1 MRRRKNRSRS
11 KISRLPSE
19 IRSTVDAMIQATADF
34 TYKDIQAYL
43 AEQNVDVS
51 QSAIGTYARNLMES
65 LEALNMAQESIR
77 AMMDTASKIP
87 EVDAAIGVGDLES
100 IVDAVKAAYDRGC
113 DKTKPVYR
121 CITKAENQ
129 VLGGDRVI
137 TTPEYSVYLKI
148 SEGCDNHCT
157 YCAIPAIRGK
167 FRSRPVEDLVKEAAE
182 LADLGARE
190 LIVVSQDSTSYG
202 KDIYGKPSLDV
213 LLTELCKI
221 DKLKWIRIL

>member
-87 EVDAAIGVGDLES
+87 EVDAVEIINRIAGQKLVQAIISKPEEEWTEL
-100 IVDAVKAAYDRGC
+100 RL
-113 DKTKPVYR
+113 DKLLKEANGM
-121 CITKAENQ
+121 TKAVAYKQRIDLQN
-129 VLGGDRVI
+129 
-137 TTPEYSVYLKI
+137 K
-148 SEGCDNHCT
+148 
-157 YCAIPAIRGK
+157 
-167 FRSRPVEDLVKEAAE
+167 EDVEAAADE
-182 LADLGARE
+182 LKAEFFAALSAENPELYRQVVQALNRQVKGMQDNGMVCTAGADRPRTE
-190 LIVVSQDSTSYG
+190 RVRDSA
-202 KDIYGKPSLDV
+202 P
-213 LLTELCKI
+213 
-221 DKLKWIRIL
+221 